1 MWVSFGVAARS
12 NQLDRNRNKG
22 REAEIMQN
30 LSLIVVAVIAIA
42 VIPGFALGQS
52 APLESKVQEMQNYM
66 RMNESSKAL
75 NAAERAVQMA
85 RGEMGHDRA
94 YLANVISSLADLYV
108 LHQFYAQAIP
118 LYGEVISI
126 RESEIGLDDPELGSA
141 YNNIALVYKTLGHY
155 EDAEP
160 YVQRAIAVKEKNFG
174 PDHGSLAPSL
184 EIYATV
190 LRETGR
196 AELAE
201 ETAARAKTIRES
213 Q

>member
-1 MWVSFGVAARS
+1 MR
-12 NQLDRNRNKG
+12 
-22 REAEIMQN
+22 IM
-30 LSLIVVAVIAIA
+30 SSIIVAVIAIA
-42 VIPGFALGQS
+42 VTSGHVQGQS
-52 APLESKVQEMQNYM
+52 APLVAKVQEMQNYW
-66 RMNESSKAL
+66 RMDETGKAMD
-75 NAAERAVQMA
+75 AAERAVQMA
-85 RGEMGHDRA
+85 RGEMDHDRA
-94 YLANVISSLADLYV
+94 YLANVLSSLADLYIF
-108 LHQFYAQAIP
+108 HKFYAQAIP

-126 RESEIGLDDPELGSA
+126 RESEIGLDDPELGPA

-160 YVQRAIAVKEKNFG
+160 YIQRAIAVKERNFG
-174 PDHGSLAPSL
+174 ADHGSLASSL

-201 ETAARAKTIRES
+201 ETAARAKAIRES